1 MCAGRVLN
9 RFSKD
14 LGFLDDIIP
23 QPFSDYL
30 SVSMMCWGHDLEA
43 VQQTRWLIPTLLLVN
58 PHFLHYVIT
67 HVASHIRTYVTL
79 FAHSF

>member
-30 SVSMMCWGHDLEA
+30 SVSMAYTAHDRLCDA
-43 VQQTRWLIPTLLLVN
+43 AP
-58 PHFLHYVIT
+58 PSPAAY
-67 HVASHIRTYVTL
+67 
-79 FAHSF
+79 

>member
-14 LGFLDDIIP
+14 LGFLDDIIA

-30 SVSMMCWGHDLEA
+30 AVSMMLGRTRGHDLEV
-43 VQQTRWLIPTLLLVN
+43 VQQT
-58 PHFLHYVIT
+58 
-67 HVASHIRTYVTL
+67 HVPAYTDPV
-79 FAHSF
+79 AC